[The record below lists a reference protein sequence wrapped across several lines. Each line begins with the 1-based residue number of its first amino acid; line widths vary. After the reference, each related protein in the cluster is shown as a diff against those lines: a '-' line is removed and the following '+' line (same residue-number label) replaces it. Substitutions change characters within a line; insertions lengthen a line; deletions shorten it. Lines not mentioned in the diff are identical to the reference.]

1 MPEIFVGIGSNLDPE
16 RQIRAALVALGA
28 RFGELRISTTY
39 RNPAVG
45 FDGDDFL
52 NLVVAFETTQA
63 VGKVAAGLNDVE
75 TACGRDRGT
84 ERFTARTLDLDL
96 LLYGDLVSE
105 RPGLCLP
112 REEILDRAFVLK
124 PLAELAGDRI
134 HPVEHQTF
142 RQLWEAFAGEARLT
156 PVEI

>member
-1 MPEIFVGIGSNLDPE
+1 M
-16 RQIRAALVALGA
+16 
-28 RFGELRISTTY
+28 T
-39 RNPAVG
+39 PA
-45 FDGDDFL
+45 DC
-52 NLVVAFETTQA
+52 
-63 VGKVAAGLNDVE
+63 
-75 TACGRDRGT
+75 TAIAN
-84 ERFTARTLDLDL
+84 EA
-96 LLYGDLVSE
+96 S
-105 RPGLCLP
+105 PGLCLP